1 MTRLTAIA
9 AVAVAVL
16 VAPAAS
22 EAMDVGTGRGASVA
36 VESGSYAPSRIAVLT
51 GDTVTWSVV
60 SRFHTVSA
68 DDGSWSSPRLFIGD
82 SYGHQFTGPG
92 VVTYYCMI
100 HPFMH
105 GEVDVYDVLL
115 DQAISPAAPKRPYPL
130 TGRAA
135 LAAGTTLSIEADTG
149 HGFGPAGTA
158 VVGADGTFTTTVYPT
173 TTTTYR
179 AVNGTTASMPIV
191 LRVLD
196 RTVVIS
202 DVRRG
207 RRDYL
212 SVRVTPSAP
221 GSTVVLQLHLRERF
235 GWWPQEQVRLNAA
248 SRARFVL
255 RLDHAVPARVAL
267 TLPDGATELALS
279 NSLRIGPGR

>member
-1 MTRLTAIA
+1 MMRPAAIA
-9 AVAVAVL
+9 AVAVVAL
-16 VAPAAS
+16 LAPAAS
-22 EAMDVGTGRGASVA
+22 AGMDVGVGRGARVT
-36 VESGSYAPSRIAVLT
+36 VESGSYAPARIAVVT

-82 SYGHQFTGPG
+82 SYSHQFNGPG

-100 HPFMH
+100 HAFMH
-105 GEVDVYDVLL
+105 GEVDVSDVLL
-115 DQAISPAAPKRPYPL
+115 DPAIAQAAPKRPYPL

-135 LAAGTTLSIEADTG
+135 LADGTTLSIEADTG
-149 HGFGPAGTA
+149 DGFARAGTA
-158 VVGADGTFTTTVYPT
+158 VVGADGTFTTTVYPA

-179 AVNGTTASMPIV
+179 AVSGMTASPPIV

-202 DVRRG
+202 DLRRG

-212 SVRVTPSAP
+212 SVRVTPSSP
-221 GSTVVLQLHLRERF
+221 GSTVVVQLHLRERF
-235 GWWPQEQVRLNAA
+235 GWWPQEQARLNTA

-255 RLDHAVPARVAL
+255 RLGHAVSARVAL
-267 TLPDGATELALS
+267 TLPDGATQLALS
-279 NSLRIGPGR
+279 RSLRIGPGR